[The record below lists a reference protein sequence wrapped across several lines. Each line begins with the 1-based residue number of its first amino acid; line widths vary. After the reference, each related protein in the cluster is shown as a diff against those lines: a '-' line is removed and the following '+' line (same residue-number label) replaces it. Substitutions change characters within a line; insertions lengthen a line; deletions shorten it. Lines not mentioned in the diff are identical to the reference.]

1 MVPSPLPLLPLL
13 PLCSSDSSPFPSL
26 PFPNPFR
33 IGAATTIASALVA
46 NPGTFFLSPESLGLT
61 NMLMNAGE
69 PFPFLSFSPLHSLT
83 HTHMHHACHSSPS
96 PSLSFS
102 LPLPSFPALPSPS
115 LSPLCIPR
123 SPLFPFPS
131 EISRKVSIPLLPLLP
146 LLLGW
151 RHAGK
156 GSSNAFDAS
165 RPLPYRGGGVLVWGA
180 CSTGC
185 GEGVHPT
192 A

>member
-96 PSLSFS
+96 PSLSFPS
-102 LPLPSFPALPSPS
+102 FPPFFLLPSSPLLLPSFSLLLPPSPS
-115 LSPLCIPR
+115 FSSLRSGTAAVFAEREGDRARVSNRSQHRRDESEAACPSACAVRPGAPR
-123 SPLFPFPS
+123 AA
-131 EISRKVSIPLLPLLP
+131 
-146 LLLGW
+146 
-151 RHAGK
+151 AGE
-156 GSSNAFDAS
+156 
-165 RPLPYRGGGVLVWGA
+165 RG
-180 CSTGC
+180 T
-185 GEGVHPT
+185 
-192 A
+192 